1 VGPESWSA
9 VGRVAKTQVQV
20 LNSQSH
26 LLYYEI
32 FDTSASADRGRLD
45 LKSQENLWGTRHGPS
60 ELNQC
65 TMKARRKKY
74 TKKNRA
80 DLTYSLPN

>member
-32 FDTSASADRGRLD
+32 FDTPASADRGRLD
-45 LKSQENLWGTRHGPS
+45 LKSQENLWGTRHGP
-60 ELNQC
+60 N
-65 TMKARRKKY
+65 Y
-74 TKKNRA
+74 
-80 DLTYSLPN
+80 